1 MDAIGCTG
9 SQAPRLREPTA
20 PEGRLT
26 QVHPPGAL
34 GTAPLHVFVNF
45 TAGVHGS
52 ILDPTS
58 SPAAT
63 VEMQTEAIAF
73 ALTGGTQLPVS
84 ATAPVQ

>member
-1 MDAIGCTG
+1 
-9 SQAPRLREPTA
+9 
-20 PEGRLT
+20 
-26 QVHPPGAL
+26 VHPPGAL
-34 GTAPLHVFVNF
+34 GTSPLHAFVNF

-52 ILDPTS
+52 VLDPTS